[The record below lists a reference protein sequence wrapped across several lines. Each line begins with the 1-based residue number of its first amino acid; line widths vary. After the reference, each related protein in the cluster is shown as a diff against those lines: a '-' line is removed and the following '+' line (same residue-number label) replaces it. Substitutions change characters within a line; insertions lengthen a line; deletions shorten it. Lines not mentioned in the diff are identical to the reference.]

1 MEQKMIN
8 GVYCQNMP
16 CCGIFAAAL
25 ASGKEP
31 QEVFDA
37 YKAKFKKT
45 GRWKGSTTTK
55 GLKELMRNQLGVK
68 FVEIPDLKWMTVR
81 QFAVNY
87 TKRSGTYLVW
97 VRGHVMTISKGRLI
111 DQWHCQPIETA
122 KKNRCK
128 IVSVVEIVNAPDIP
142 EGQISG
148 NATKEQLAEA
158 QQKRDAEK
166 LEADKAKL
174 WKGCCKFGLDSK
186 KIGEFENSIEISID
200 FEDLES
206 KKEQAI
212 AKISGSLKV
221 KGFRP
226 GKIPK
231 NIVTREVGEDYI
243 LEEAVDLYLPEQ
255 IFDILQKEEINPAV
269 RPVVKELKKE
279 KKSFKVDV
287 LITLWP
293 TLLKLP
299 KLNQTV
305 EVESITPT
313 EDEINEQI
321 ERIKLQFGEVEKVER
336 PSKASDYLLVNISS
350 LENGTEVKEF
360 NYQDYLYELGSNL
373 LTPSMDSKL
382 EGVSSGAII
391 KFNDDIPALGKTNV
405 EITVLVKEIK
415 QKVMPELTDEWVSSV
430 TEFDTV
436 KEMNEELVKNIED
449 AKKRQVA
456 NQYQGLLTSKIID
469 ESKLELPEQLVIA
482 EMDSILQN
490 FMNELKQNNIKI
502 EDYLKITGLT
512 EETLQD
518 DLKNQATRNLSMVVI
533 LDKVVEQEDLK
544 LDEIDIKYID
554 EHMGTHDEG
563 DQAEGASHRINL
575 ESESLRN
582 KAMVHI
588 LKQGVSVDSNGEKV
602 YLQDVYNQVEE
613 LREEE

>member
-1 MEQKMIN
+1 MK
-8 GVYCQNMP
+8 
-16 CCGIFAAAL
+16 
-25 ASGKEP
+25 
-31 QEVFDA
+31 
-37 YKAKFKKT
+37 YKVKKV
-45 GRWKGSTTTK
+45 G
-55 GLKELMRNQLGVK
+55 
-68 FVEIPDLKWMTVR
+68 D
-81 QFAVNY
+81 
-87 TKRSGTYLVW
+87 
-97 VRGHVMTISKGRLI
+97 
-111 DQWHCQPIETA
+111 
-122 KKNRCK
+122 
-128 IVSVVEIVNAPDIP
+128 
-142 EGQISG
+142 
-148 NATKEQLAEA
+148 
-158 QQKRDAEK
+158 
-166 LEADKAKL
+166 
-174 WKGCCKFGLDSK
+174 
-186 KIGEFENSIEISID
+186 FENSIEINID

-206 KKEQAI
+206 KKEEAI

-231 NIVTREVGEDYI
+231 NIVLREVGEDYI

-269 RPVVKELKKE
+269 RPVVKELSKE

-293 TLLKLP
+293 TLSKLP

-350 LENGTEVKEF
+350 IENGIEVKEF
-360 NYQDYLYELGSNL
+360 NYQDYLYELGSSL

-391 KFNDDIPALGKTNV
+391 KFNDDIPSLGKSNV

-469 ESKLELPEQLVIA
+469 ESKLELPEQLIIA

-502 EDYLKITGLT
+502 EDYLNMTGLT
-512 EETLQD
+512 EETLQE

-533 LDKVVEQEDLK
+533 LDKVAEEEELK
-544 LDEIDIKYID
+544 LDEKEVQYID
-554 EHMGTHDEG
+554 EYIESLDEG
-563 DQAEGASHRINL
+563 DQVQAASRRLNL

-582 KAMVHI
+582 KAMIHV
-588 LKQGVSVDSNGEKV
+588 LKQGLSVDANGEKV
-602 YLQDVYNQVEE
+602 YLQDVYNQEEE

>member
-1 MEQKMIN
+1 MK
-8 GVYCQNMP
+8 
-16 CCGIFAAAL
+16 
-25 ASGKEP
+25 
-31 QEVFDA
+31 
-37 YKAKFKKT
+37 YKVKKV
-45 GRWKGSTTTK
+45 G
-55 GLKELMRNQLGVK
+55 
-68 FVEIPDLKWMTVR
+68 D
-81 QFAVNY
+81 
-87 TKRSGTYLVW
+87 
-97 VRGHVMTISKGRLI
+97 
-111 DQWHCQPIETA
+111 
-122 KKNRCK
+122 
-128 IVSVVEIVNAPDIP
+128 
-142 EGQISG
+142 
-148 NATKEQLAEA
+148 
-158 QQKRDAEK
+158 
-166 LEADKAKL
+166 
-174 WKGCCKFGLDSK
+174 
-186 KIGEFENSIEISID
+186 FENSIEINID
-200 FEDLES
+200 FEDLDS

-212 AKISGSLKV
+212 TKISGSLKV

-231 NIVTREVGEDYI
+231 NIVIREVGEDYI

-269 RPVVKELKKE
+269 RPVVKDLKKE

-293 TLLKLP
+293 TLSKLP
-299 KLNQTV
+299 KLNQKV

-313 EDEINEQI
+313 EEEINEQI

-350 LENGTEVKEF
+350 IENGTEVKEF
-360 NYQDYLYELGSNL
+360 NYQDYLYELGSNT
-373 LTPSMDSKL
+373 LTPAMDLKL

-391 KFNDDIPALGKTNV
+391 KFNDDIPTLGKSNV

-436 KEMNEELVKNIED
+436 VEMNEEIVKNIED

-469 ESKLELPEQLVIA
+469 ESKLELPEQLIIA

-512 EETLQD
+512 EETLQE

-533 LDKVVEQEDLK
+533 LDKVAEDENLK
-544 LDEIDIKYID
+544 LDEKEVQYID
-554 EHMGTHDEG
+554 EYIGTLDEG
-563 DQAEGASHRINL
+563 DQVEAASRRLNL

-582 KAMVHI
+582 KAMIHV

-602 YLQDVYNQVEE
+602 YLQDVYNQEQE
-613 LREEE
+613 IREEE

>member
-1 MEQKMIN
+1 MK
-8 GVYCQNMP
+8 
-16 CCGIFAAAL
+16 
-25 ASGKEP
+25 
-31 QEVFDA
+31 
-37 YKAKFKKT
+37 YKVKKV
-45 GRWKGSTTTK
+45 G
-55 GLKELMRNQLGVK
+55 
-68 FVEIPDLKWMTVR
+68 D
-81 QFAVNY
+81 
-87 TKRSGTYLVW
+87 
-97 VRGHVMTISKGRLI
+97 
-111 DQWHCQPIETA
+111 
-122 KKNRCK
+122 
-128 IVSVVEIVNAPDIP
+128 
-142 EGQISG
+142 
-148 NATKEQLAEA
+148 
-158 QQKRDAEK
+158 
-166 LEADKAKL
+166 
-174 WKGCCKFGLDSK
+174 
-186 KIGEFENSIEISID
+186 FENSIEINID

-206 KKEQAI
+206 KKEEAI

-231 NIVTREVGEDYI
+231 NIVIREVGEDYI
-243 LEEAVDLYLPEQ
+243 LEEAVDIYLPEQ

-269 RPVVKELKKE
+269 RPVVKELTKE
-279 KKSFKVDV
+279 KKSFKVDI

-293 TLLKLP
+293 TLSKLP

-391 KFNDDIPALGKTNV
+391 KFNDDIPALGKSNV

-415 QKVMPELTDEWVSSV
+415 QKVMPKLTDEWVSSV

-436 KEMNEELVKNIED
+436 KQMNEELVKNIED

-469 ESKLELPEQLVIA
+469 ESKLELPEQLIIA

-502 EDYLKITGLT
+502 EDYLNITGLT
-512 EETLQD
+512 EETLQE

-533 LDKVVEQEDLK
+533 LDKVAEVEELK
-544 LDEIDIKYID
+544 LDEKEVQYID
-554 EHMGTHDEG
+554 EYIGSLDEG
-563 DQAEGASHRINL
+563 DQVEAASRRLNL

-582 KAMVHI
+582 KAMIHV
-588 LKQGVSVDSNGEKV
+588 LKQGLSVDANGEKV
-602 YLQDVYNQVEE
+602 YLQDVYNQEEE

>member
-1 MEQKMIN
+1 MK
-8 GVYCQNMP
+8 
-16 CCGIFAAAL
+16 
-25 ASGKEP
+25 
-31 QEVFDA
+31 
-37 YKAKFKKT
+37 YKVKKV
-45 GRWKGSTTTK
+45 G
-55 GLKELMRNQLGVK
+55 
-68 FVEIPDLKWMTVR
+68 D
-81 QFAVNY
+81 
-87 TKRSGTYLVW
+87 
-97 VRGHVMTISKGRLI
+97 
-111 DQWHCQPIETA
+111 
-122 KKNRCK
+122 
-128 IVSVVEIVNAPDIP
+128 
-142 EGQISG
+142 
-148 NATKEQLAEA
+148 
-158 QQKRDAEK
+158 
-166 LEADKAKL
+166 
-174 WKGCCKFGLDSK
+174 
-186 KIGEFENSIEISID
+186 FENSIEINID

-206 KKEQAI
+206 KKEEAI

-231 NIVTREVGEDYI
+231 NIVLREVGEDYI

-269 RPVVKELKKE
+269 RPVVKELSKE

-293 TLLKLP
+293 TLSKLP

-350 LENGTEVKEF
+350 IENGIEVKEF

-391 KFNDDIPALGKTNV
+391 KFNDDIPSLGKSNV

-469 ESKLELPEQLVIA
+469 ESKLELPEQLIIA

-502 EDYLKITGLT
+502 EDYLNMTGLT
-512 EETLQD
+512 EETLQE

-533 LDKVVEQEDLK
+533 LDKVAEAEELK
-544 LDEIDIKYID
+544 LDEKEVQYID
-554 EHMGTHDEG
+554 EYIQSLDEG
-563 DQAEGASHRINL
+563 DQVQAASRRLNL

-582 KAMVHI
+582 KAMIHV
-588 LKQGVSVDSNGEKV
+588 LKQGLSVDANGEKV
-602 YLQDVYNQVEE
+602 YLQDVYNQEEE

>member
-1 MEQKMIN
+1 MK
-8 GVYCQNMP
+8 
-16 CCGIFAAAL
+16 
-25 ASGKEP
+25 
-31 QEVFDA
+31 
-37 YKAKFKKT
+37 YK
-45 GRWKGSTTTK
+45 
-55 GLKELMRNQLGVK
+55 V
-68 FVEIPDLKWMTVR
+68 
-81 QFAVNY
+81 
-87 TKRSGTYLVW
+87 
-97 VRGHVMTISKGRLI
+97 
-111 DQWHCQPIETA
+111 
-122 KKNRCK
+122 
-128 IVSVVEIVNAPDIP
+128 
-142 EGQISG
+142 
-148 NATKEQLAEA
+148 
-158 QQKRDAEK
+158 
-166 LEADKAKL
+166 
-174 WKGCCKFGLDSK
+174 K
-186 KIGEFENSIEISID
+186 KIGDFEKSIEINID

-212 AKISGSLKV
+212 VKISGSLKV

-231 NIVTREVGEDYI
+231 NIVIREVGEDYI

-269 RPVVKELKKE
+269 RPVVKELTKE

-287 LITLWP
+287 LVTLWP
-293 TLLKLP
+293 TLSKLP

-350 LENGTEVKEF
+350 IENGTEVKEF

-391 KFNDDIPALGKTNV
+391 KFNDDIPALGKSNI

-415 QKVMPELTDEWVSSV
+415 QKIMPELTDEWVSSV

-436 KEMNEELVKNIED
+436 KDMNEELVKNIED

-469 ESKLELPEQLVIA
+469 ESKLELPEQLIIA

-502 EDYLKITGLT
+502 EDYLNITGLT
-512 EETLQD
+512 EETLQE

-533 LDKVVEQEDLK
+533 LDKVAEEEELK
-544 LDEIDIKYID
+544 LDEKEVQYID
-554 EHMGTHDEG
+554 EYITSLDEG
-563 DQAEGASHRINL
+563 DQVEAASRRLNL

-582 KAMVHI
+582 KAMIHV
-588 LKQGVSVDSNGEKV
+588 LKQGLSVDSNGEKV
-602 YLQDVYNQVEE
+602 YLQDVYNQEEE